1 MRAAEGASVLLGGL
15 SLGGSLGA
23 WSGVLPGGLG
33 TGIAVGGALSLGA
46 MVALGSARP
55 DLQLFGP
62 SVLRAQVP
70 GRLVLSID
78 DGPHPVSTPIFL
90 QALAEAGVRATFFV
104 LVDRALTHPD
114 LLWAMLA
121 GGHEIGLHGMTH
133 SARLTWKNPQDSA
146 KEIRRAMKLLSQ
158 YGTPP
163 VRWYRP
169 PFGAVSP
176 RMYQALQIAS
186 LQMVWC
192 SVRTGDGVAIP
203 VERLR
208 RRAESAGDRDII
220 LLHDGNG
227 PAPRLLPSLLQTWA
241 ERGLQVGTVG
251 EGLGVA
257 A

>member
-1 MRAAEGASVLLGGL
+1 MRAAEWSSVILGGL

-23 WSGVLPGGLG
+23 GSGLLPGGLG
-33 TGIAVGGALSLGA
+33 AGLAVGGALSLGA
-46 MVALGSARP
+46 MVGLGSARP
-55 DLQLFGP
+55 DLQIFGP
-62 SVLRAQVP
+62 SVLQARVP

-78 DGPHPVSTPIFL
+78 DGPHPTSTPLFL

-104 LVDRALTHPD
+104 LVDRALACPD

-121 GGHEIGLHGMTH
+121 GGHEIGLHGLTH
-133 SARLTWKNPQDSA
+133 SARITWKNPQDSA
-146 KEIRRAMKLLSQ
+146 NELRRALKLLSQ

-176 RMYQALQIAS
+176 RMYQALQIVG
-186 LQMVWC
+186 LEMVWC
-192 SVRTGDGVAIP
+192 SVRTGDGVTIP

-208 RRAESAGDRDII
+208 RRAEAAGDRDIV
-220 LLHDGNG
+220 LLHDGEG
-227 PAPRLLPSLLQTWA
+227 PAAKLLPSLLQTWA
-241 ERGLQVGTVG
+241 ARGLQVGTVG